1 MHAGSVGVDLLVWT
15 AAGVASLIQGLCMAE
30 LGTMLPFAGG
40 PYEFVSVAA
49 ESMGRAGDILSFLFI
64 WVFVLLD
71 PAAVAIHALTFTSY
85 ALSGVYGTCRPP
97 YAVTAL
103 VTVGVIELAAVVNTL
118 SLKASMKLQNM
129 LFIIKIAI
137 LLAIIF
143 TGIAWCF
150 REPALLHKF
159 TFDGPTTPVK
169 IVESFAVALL
179 TSAGSSMV
187 ACMAEEMTDPSR
199 TIPRS
204 LLGGT
209 LLVTTLMVLTNVAY
223 FSVLDLQALAESEA
237 TAVIFARSAWGAV
250 GALLVPVIVC
260 VCTFGTMSAAF
271 LSNSR
276 LLMAA
281 ARKRHLPAAFALITV
296 NSSLPVVAIACR
308 CFISLL
314 LAVTGSVAFLAKSG
328 MIGFCVMV
336 FLEMTAMLR
345 LRVTMKDAPR
355 PIRVPT
361 WLILVNIAI
370 CLTIVLVPLMAAGEV
385 LPYVIAVGSILT
397 GFPAYFVLKA
407 LQRSNC
413 GIQVNRCLQKV
424 TFGVPSVRQ

>member
-1 MHAGSVGVDLLVWT
+1 MTMSGRKGAGIFITPSIVYMHAGSVGVDLLVWT

-143 TGIAWCF
+143 TGIAWFF

-187 ACMAEEMTDPSR
+187 ACMAEEMTNPSR

-237 TAVIFARSAWGAV
+237 TAVIFAR
-250 GALLVPVIVC
+250 
-260 VCTFGTMSAAF
+260 
-271 LSNSR
+271 NSR

-314 LAVTGSVAFLAKSG
+314 LAATGSVAFLAKSG

-361 WLILVNIAI
+361 WIILVNMAI

-413 GIQVNRCLQKV
+413 GIQVNRFLQKL

>member
-1 MHAGSVGVDLLVWT
+1 
-15 AAGVASLIQGLCMAE
+15 
-30 LGTMLPFAGG
+30 MLPFAGG

-150 REPALLHKF
+150 R
-159 TFDGPTTPVK
+159 GN
-169 IVESFAVALL
+169 
-179 TSAGSSMV
+179 SMV